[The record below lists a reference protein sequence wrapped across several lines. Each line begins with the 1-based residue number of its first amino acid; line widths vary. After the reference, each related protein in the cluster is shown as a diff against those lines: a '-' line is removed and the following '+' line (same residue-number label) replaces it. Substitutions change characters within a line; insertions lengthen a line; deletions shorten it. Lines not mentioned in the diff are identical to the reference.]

1 MSELLTIEFVAE
13 MTKTPPDVPFA
24 PGLARESFAE
34 SAIFATLPIAT
45 IGAKSK
51 NGYTYTQAAV
61 EKIVQ
66 EINDKK
72 PEGIWGHIRPDER
85 ASRYDPPAVRW
96 VGATIEG
103 KTLWAKAIP
112 ISEIARQ
119 HFEVASAAQA
129 PIGTSIYG
137 LATLNKQNDVLDF
150 EIETIDLASSA
161 RAGVRES
168 VAVPRLTSEMSQE
181 NPLEVE
187 MSDTQELVQE
197 LTGERDTLKAQIAEM
212 ETTFQNRIAE
222 METTYKARISEL
234 QGQLSN
240 GWIET
245 AVSEIKL
252 PALRPIV
259 AEQLEGR
266 SFETREA
273 AEAAVALIQEK
284 PSIKAVAA
292 ELTKA
297 ALGPNVVVAA
307 EQNANNWREEVVRAA
322 ESRAKKTGV
331 LAQ

>member
-13 MTKTPPDVPFA
+13 MTTAAPNVTVSPDI
-24 PGLARESFAE
+24 LAALGDNPMLV
-34 SAIFATLPIAT
+34 TLPV
-45 IGAKSK
+45 AKVGVKSR
-51 NGYTYTQAAV
+51 NGYTYTAEAV
-61 EKIVQ
+61 KAMAEQ
-66 EINDKK
+66 INSKR
-72 PEGIWGHIRPDER
+72 PEGRWGHLRADER
-85 ASRYDPPAVRW
+85 ATRYDPPAVRW
-96 VGATIEG
+96 LAAELDANGV
-103 KTLWAKAIP
+103 LWAKATP
-112 ISEIARQ
+112 VTPDARE
-119 HFEVASAAQA
+119 HFRVATAARA
-129 PIGTSIYG
+129 NVGTSIYG
-137 LATLNKQNDVLDF
+137 MATIDKDNTTVRHIDL
-150 EIETIDLASSA
+150 ESIDLADPA
-161 RAGVRES
+161 RVGVPET
-168 VAVPRLTSEMSQE
+168 VAVPVITAEMSIE
-181 NPLEVE
+181 EAIVPE
-187 MSDTQELVQE
+187 ELTVQLQE
-197 LTGERDTLKAQIAEM
+197 LTGERDGLQAQVAEMQAANQTLLAEM
-212 ETTFQNRIAE
+212 EG
-222 METTYKARISEL
+222 YKARISEL